1 MGSEFATSLFNGIII
16 IAGGIFTLLFS
27 FTGILCAIN
36 ALIKISIENR
46 LFFQRICR
54 LVGVI
59 ICVFG
64 FLLPFRH
71 VSFFG
76 TILCWWWCSL
86 LFQAVKEF
94 QFYQGIAAIIV
105 TLIFWINVTTHEKS
119 LIQNVADSVIFVVLP
134 SVFMLVILSRRG
146 NLLGD
151 QSGTANRQP
160 VIPLESWFSK
170 LGVFVRKVIPP
181 TN

>member
-1 MGSEFATSLFNGIII
+1 MGSQFATSLFNGLIT
-16 IAGGIFTLLFS
+16 IAGGIFTIVFS

-54 LVGVI
+54 LVGI
-59 ICVFG
+59 IVLVFG

-71 VSFFG
+71 ISLFG
-76 TILCWWWCSL
+76 TILCCWWCSL

-94 QFYQGIAAIIV
+94 QFYQGISAIV
-105 TLIFWINVTTHEKS
+105 VSLIFWINVTTNEKS
-119 LIQNVADSVIFVVLP
+119 LIQNVADSVIFIVLP

-151 QSGTANRQP
+151 QTGTSNNQP

-170 LGVFVRKVIPP
+170 LGIFVRKVIPP